1 MRSYRVV
8 CFFHVIGFLCLHTLP
23 VLYEQYEGEVDHLAT
38 KGSQDLKKIF
48 KKIDSK
54 VLNKIPRAPVKDK
67 GKKLKWA
74 NIASYGEAKMCKE
87 STSHSKQFIP
97 REIVCEIE
105 GQPLCENVMNFT

>member
-1 MRSYRVV
+1 
-8 CFFHVIGFLCLHTLP
+8 

-67 GKKLKWA
+67 GKKLK
-74 NIASYGEAKMCKE
+74 
-87 STSHSKQFIP
+87 
-97 REIVCEIE
+97 
-105 GQPLCENVMNFT
+105 